1 MKRFISICSASLFAL
16 ALCANVVTY
25 TADDLSIFP
34 NPERGFT
41 EELGGE
47 TLLSTSKNHVVRADE
62 DWFSTSNQSL
72 VMLMYY
78 LGNYTS
84 KYIPDTILSGFDGD
98 MQILRDK
105 GFKCVLRFAYSW
117 KNNND
122 ADTTWVKR
130 HIAQIKPH
138 LQANADVIYVLETG
152 FVGRWGEWYYSS
164 NYSNETQHM
173 NKKRKVVLNAMLD
186 ACPANRF
193 LLVRY
198 PMIKTEYLG
207 DEVALTAA
215 EAYTNTPRAKI
226 GYHNDAFLNDWGN
239 DGTYAS
245 SKKSD
250 DPKVRQY
257 IAAET
262 LYVPNGGETN
272 VEDDNLAAEV
282 YDDAESEMSTYHWS
296 FCGSS
301 YATEITGR
309 WRSSGIYDELNRKMG
324 YRYQLITATLP
335 QTVEAGHEARFQLQL
350 RNVGYAPLY
359 NERHAYIVLRDEQST
374 YRLLLQSDPRTWL
387 PNGAVTTI
395 DDTLM
400 VPMNVPAG
408 TYQLY
413 LHMPDASPS
422 LEADPRYAVRFA
434 NTDVW
439 DPSSG
444 MNSLQSTLTVT
455 AQGQGHPYPKTASQ
469 VYKTLRNGQLIIR
482 KNGKTYTA
490 QGIELF

>member
-1 MKRFISICSASLFAL
+1 
-16 ALCANVVTY
+16 
-25 TADDLSIFP
+25 
-34 NPERGFT
+34 
-41 EELGGE
+41 
-47 TLLSTSKNHVVRADE
+47 
-62 DWFSTSNQSL
+62 
-72 VMLMYY
+72 
-78 LGNYTS
+78 
-84 KYIPDTILSGFDGD
+84 
-98 MQILRDK
+98 
-105 GFKCVLRFAYSW
+105 
-117 KNNND
+117 
-122 ADTTWVKR
+122 
-130 HIAQIKPH
+130 
-138 LQANADVIYVLETG
+138 
-152 FVGRWGEWYYSS
+152 
-164 NYSNETQHM
+164 
-173 NKKRKVVLNAMLD
+173 
-186 ACPANRF
+186 
-193 LLVRY
+193 
-198 PMIKTEYLG
+198 
-207 DEVALTAA
+207 
-215 EAYTNTPRAKI
+215 
-226 GYHNDAFLNDWGN
+226 
-239 DGTYAS
+239 
-245 SKKSD
+245 
-250 DPKVRQY
+250 
-257 IAAET
+257 
-262 LYVPNGGETN
+262 VPNGGETN